1 VPSLVIEVT
10 AWRGVRFGAPEL
22 RLGWLTLWWCSGSL
36 SNELGRYRAALAEA
50 ANDLRKT
57 QRLNTNTKETSR

>member
-1 VPSLVIEVT
+1 MPSLVIEVT
-10 AWRGVRFGAPEL
+10 AWRGVRFGTPEL

-50 ANDLRKT
+50 ANELKPR
-57 QRLNTNTKETSR
+57 